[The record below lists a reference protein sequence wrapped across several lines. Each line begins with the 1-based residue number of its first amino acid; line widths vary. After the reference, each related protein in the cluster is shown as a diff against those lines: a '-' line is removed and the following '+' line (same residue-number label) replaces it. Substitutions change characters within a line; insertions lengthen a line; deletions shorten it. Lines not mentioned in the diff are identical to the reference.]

1 LATLAAFLVGST
13 GGTGSGGSSLTG
25 ALTGSG
31 CGSVL
36 AVAGGS
42 GFGREALIVWCTDND
57 VDCLFSRTR
66 NRRLLDQMQAE
77 LAEAANASAVS
88 DALQLEPSPA
98 GLRQGRP

>member
-1 LATLAAFLVGST
+1 MADHGVVCSLSRSGNVRDNAAMETVR
-13 GGTGSGGSSLTG
+13 GGSL
-25 ALTGSG
+25 
-31 CGSVL
+31 
-36 AVAGGS
+36 
-42 GFGREALIVWCTDND
+42 GFGREALIAWCTDND